1 MISVVKVAP
10 LKNYLLQV
18 GLSDGREGIFSIMPY
33 CTSDYFK
40 EILQDDYFR
49 QVRLFFKGIGWPHGQ
64 DIGPDTIANDLVPAD
79 TLKGAF

>member
-1 MISVVKVAP
+1 MLSVVKVAP

-49 QVRLFFKGIGWPHGQ
+49 QDRLFGWPHGQ
-64 DIGPDTIANDLVPAD
+64 DIGPETIANDLVPME
-79 TLKGAF
+79 TLKVT